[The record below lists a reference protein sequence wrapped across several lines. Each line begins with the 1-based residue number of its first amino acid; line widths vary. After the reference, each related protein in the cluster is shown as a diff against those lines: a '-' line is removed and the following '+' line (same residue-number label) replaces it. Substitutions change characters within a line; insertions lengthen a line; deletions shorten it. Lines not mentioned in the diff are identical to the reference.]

1 MLMAQKATS
10 HIYFKRI
17 STATASTMIWQNQF
31 SWRLMPLAVAMLQV
45 SSLTSN
51 IRTHYAHA
59 LTVPLQRRM
68 TSTLH
73 SGRVLKSALAE
84 ENDLMNESNEAKP
97 ELDERYVQIRKNR
110 QSMAFPNGSPIVFS
124 GAIERTY
131 HIAAAASEEE
141 GVIPIGSLVGVPV
154 SETKDNQYWKRP
166 PKRREGRKKN
176 QPKSSAT
183 IIS

>member
-1 MLMAQKATS
+1 
-10 HIYFKRI
+10 
-17 STATASTMIWQNQF
+17 
-31 SWRLMPLAVAMLQV
+31 
-45 SSLTSN
+45 
-51 IRTHYAHA
+51 
-59 LTVPLQRRM
+59 
-68 TSTLH
+68 
-73 SGRVLKSALAE
+73 
-84 ENDLMNESNEAKP
+84 MNESNEAKP